1 MSKKKI
7 VINIVL
13 LFCVIIS
20 ACLSIYKVQAEEFN
34 EINFN
39 VVNTEEDYK
48 LYLLLPENY
57 INYLNS
63 IRDTNFKIKDIPGN
77 EKAKTAFLSYFNVA
91 SAKKELYQE
100 NGVKYLQVEL
110 TNVAHNFI
118 FYVAP
123 GYLNMDIK
131 LRYTSSS
138 RDIILH
144 LNNFT
149 YNADG
154 VCKVTYDYLTNDYR
168 ADDVVKKSVNK
179 YVVILA
185 ILLLVMCI
193 VNMSD
198 EKGKAKTKRKNY

>member
-13 LFCVIIS
+13 FFCIIV
-20 ACLSIYKVQAEEFN
+20 CTFLSVYKVQAEEFN

-39 VVNTEEDYK
+39 VINTEEDYK

-63 IRDTNFKIKDIPGN
+63 VKGTNFKITDIAGN

-91 SAKKELYQE
+91 SARKDLYQE

-131 LRYTSSS
+131 LRYTSTT

-144 LNNFT
+144 LNNFS
-149 YNADG
+149 YNVDG

-168 ADDVVKKSVNK
+168 TDDVVKKSVNK
-179 YVVILA
+179 YVVILG

-193 VNMSD
+193 VNMSN
-198 EKGKAKTKRKNY
+198 EKGKAKAKRRN